1 MSDTPINDSN
11 KETFNWIL
19 NVTYGVSFACV
30 GFIISLVFSNIDRL
44 DQKMDRVPVEYIQKV
59 DYRDD
64 QDKIYEELKEMSRKF
79 DENARSIKED
89 YNKRMDK
96 MEKILTEQLTKRP

>member
-1 MSDTPINDSN
+1 
-11 KETFNWIL
+11 
-19 NVTYGVSFACV
+19 
-30 GFIISLVFSNIDRL
+30 
-44 DQKMDRVPVEYIQKV
+44 MDRVPVEYIQKV